1 MLDWFPWKLTDGQTL
16 SAGRMAKNLVHISEV
31 VKNLRDWKAAN
42 SASSSKNTISTL
54 SLSMCVDLLTYP
66 PLQ

>member
-16 SAGRMAKNLVHISEV
+16 SAGRMAKKLVHISEV
-31 VKNLRDWKAAN
+31 VKNLCDWKAAD

-54 SLSMCVDLLTYP
+54 SLSMCVDLLTDP